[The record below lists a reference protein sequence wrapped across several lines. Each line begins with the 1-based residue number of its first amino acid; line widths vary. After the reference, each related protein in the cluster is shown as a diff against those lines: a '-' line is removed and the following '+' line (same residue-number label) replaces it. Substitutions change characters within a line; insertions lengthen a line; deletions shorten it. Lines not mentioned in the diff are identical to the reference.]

1 MLWLSLYFP
10 QLPIDRQPRTDEDE
24 PRAVVL
30 AEGPRRRILACNSCA
45 QAMGVRP
52 EMALKNAYALVP
64 NLAISDYS
72 EDQQQA
78 HLEQLTLWALQYSSQ
93 VVPQSSNTLLIEIAA
108 SLKLFGG
115 LQSLLKG
122 IGAQLREQQVTVMP
136 GIAPTPSAAN
146 LFARAGYR
154 KPVRTLQHLQHS
166 LANVSVAHLPLDDF
180 SFKGLRQSGIRTIG
194 ELQGIAP
201 AALTRRFGNA
211 CTSLLYKLDGRL
223 PDPLTPYKVADTF
236 SQTVDLPLETQDTG
250 ALNFPLKR
258 LLGSLGGFLKSHDLG
273 VRQFAIH
280 LHHHRHKPHVLTIGF
295 LDATAD
301 VKHLLKIAIEKLS
314 AEVLTAPVIR
324 LNVTSMELAP
334 LTHSA
339 RDLFHKSHSQ
349 GQTVEQLMDQL
360 MARLGKEAVYTAL
373 TEDDHRPEKASA
385 SVLHNSHP
393 VTHPWPARPLWLLKE
408 PLALNENV
416 TLRTLPE
423 RIENGWWDDTDVRR
437 DYFIASNACGS
448 YYWLYRLRHQPEQW
462 WIHGLF
468 A

>member
-10 QLPIDRQPRTDEDE
+10 QLPIDRQPQTDEDE

-30 AEGPRRRILACNSCA
+30 ATGPRRRILACNDCA

-64 NLAISDYS
+64 NLTTSDYS

-93 VVPQSSNTLLIEIAA
+93 VVPQSSNTLLIEIEA

-115 LQSLLKG
+115 LQNMLKG
-122 IGAQLREQQVTVMP
+122 IGVQLREQQVTVMP
-136 GIAPTPSAAN
+136 GIAPTPTAAN

-154 KPVRTLQHLQHS
+154 KPVRSLQALQQS
-166 LANVSVAHLPLDDF
+166 LAHLSVAHLPLDDF
-180 SFKGLRQSGIRTIG
+180 TFKGLRQSGIRTIG

-223 PDPLTPYKVADTF
+223 PAPLTPYKAAEVF
-236 SQTVDLPLETQDTG
+236 SQAIDLPLETQDTG

-258 LLGSLGGFLKSHDLG
+258 LLGAFGGFLKSHDLG
-273 VRQFAIH
+273 VRQLAIH
-280 LHHHRHKPHVLTIGF
+280 LHHHRHKPHLVPLKF
-295 LDATAD
+295 LDATGD
-301 VKHLLKIAIEKLS
+301 VKHLLKIAIEKL
-314 AEVLTAPVIR
+314 ANEVLTAPVIR
-324 LNVTSMELAP
+324 LTLVSVELAP
-334 LTHSA
+334 LTRNA

-349 GQTVEQLMDQL
+349 GQSVEQLMDQL
-360 MARLGKEAVYTAL
+360 MARLGKAAVYTAL

-393 VTHPWPARPLWLLKE
+393 ITQPWPARPLWLLKE

-423 RIENGWWDDTDVRR
+423 RIENGWWDDMDVRR
-437 DYFIASNACGS
+437 DYFIASNNQGS
-448 YYWLYRLRHQPEQW
+448 YYWLYRLRHKPEQW